1 METQDNTRLAEVAN
15 TGWDER
21 LRLFRAGNEV
31 DTCVLVTQ
39 RYVVVVDTMAT
50 PELAAAIVESVRPA
64 LAGRHLLVI
73 NTHADYDHCWG
84 NAVFAAPD
92 GPYPAPIIA
101 HEQAKQ
107 CLRSAEAR
115 EYLTKRQQAD
125 ARFANVR
132 LVEPTITF
140 TSGLQIDGGDLT
152 LELIPTPGH
161 TEDHISIWIPELR
174 LLLAGDAA
182 EQPFPFVEDAAALPI
197 LRRSL
202 AKLAALDAAV
212 VIPCHGGTTDPGL
225 VTRNLAYF
233 DALERRLRSALA
245 SGLVPPDWREREDL
259 PTLIGLPFEE
269 AVQQAGTKPEDV
281 ADFYRSFHLAAVQAT
296 LANLQAR

>member
-50 PELAAAIVESVRPA
+50 PELATAIVESVRPT

-107 CLRSAEAR
+107 RLRSAEAR

-202 AKLAALDAAV
+202 AKLAALDATV